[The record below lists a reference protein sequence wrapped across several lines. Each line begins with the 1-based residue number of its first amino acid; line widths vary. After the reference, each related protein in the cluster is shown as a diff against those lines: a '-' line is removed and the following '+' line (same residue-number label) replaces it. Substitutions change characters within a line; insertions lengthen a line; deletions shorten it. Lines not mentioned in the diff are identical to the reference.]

1 MMIRSK
7 NIWLIIGMAL
17 TVTACAIKDDIPFPI
32 REAAVVA
39 FEVDGQC
46 DADDNGY
53 EEAVIDKSTR
63 TVDVYVGDTVDLSA
77 LTIKRFEV
85 SNEATILPDDGI
97 CIHPNQ
103 FPSTSFWR
111 TMGDTSSK
119 VNFSNGDVHFTLRTY
134 QDYDW
139 TIRVR
144 QLIMREVQIE
154 GQVGEAVIDP
164 VNQNVIVYVASSKN
178 LAHLKVQKF
187 SLGGKH
193 GTVSPDPTQSAT
205 FDFSQL
211 PINFQVSL
219 FGSSEAQAWRV
230 FVYSTDEEETVQP
243 ETFARSTSATISGT
257 IPMGS
262 TPIVEYHAQNV
273 SEWTTVN
280 PDQVKANGTTFS
292 SEITGLQPGVT
303 YVYRVTANGIQSE
316 EKSFSTVAQQHLV
329 NGGFDE
335 WSSVMAKSGKELWQ
349 PWGVGET
356 PYWSTGNAGATT
368 VGNSNSTYKDEEG
381 RRYAN
386 LQSKYI
392 VVKFAAGNIFT
403 GEYIETDGT
412 NGVLSFGRP
421 FTSFPTK
428 MRFDYKYHTSPITRT
443 GGDWKEAWGN
453 YISKTMYEN
462 FKGQPDSCSVYIAL
476 GDWVPVEYE
485 YKGVKYT
492 CPYLIRTRPTALHL
506 FDLNDPHLIAY
517 AQLTKGEDVKEWTTE
532 TLTINYRIKNRQ
544 PQYIIV
550 VASSSKYGDYFT
562 GGEESLLQI
571 DNIELLYE

>member
-46 DADDNGY
+46 DAGDNSY
-53 EEAVIDKSTR
+53 AEATIDKATR
-63 TVDVYVGDTVDLSA
+63 TVEAYVGDTVDLSA

-85 SNEATILPDDGI
+85 SHEATIVPEGDI

-119 VNFSNGDVHFTLRTY
+119 VDFSNGDVHFTLRTY

-178 LAHLKVQKF
+178 LKNLKVQKF

-193 GTVSPDPTQSAT
+193 GTVSPDPTKENEY
-205 FDFSQL
+205 DFSTVRT
-211 PINFQVSL
+211 FQVTL
-219 FGSSEAQAWRV
+219 AGNRETQTWQV
-230 FVYSTDEEETVQP
+230 FVYKTDAVETV
-243 ETFARSTSATISGT
+243 EATAFARSVSATVSGT
-257 IPMGS
+257 IPMGT
-262 TPIVEYHAQNV
+262 TPVVKYHAEGT

-280 PDQVKANGTTFS
+280 SSQVTVTATRFAA
-292 SEITGLQPGVT
+292 ELTGLRSGMT
-303 YVYRVTANGIQSE
+303 YTYSVTAGAVGSD
-316 EKSFSTVAQQHLV
+316 EKTFTTVAEQHLV
-329 NGGFDE
+329 NGGFE
-335 WSSVMAKSGKELWQ
+335 AWSSITANSGKELWQ
-349 PWGVGET
+349 PWGEGDT

-368 VGNSNSTYKDEEG
+368 VGNSNSTYKDEDG
-381 RRYAN
+381 RRFAN

-392 VVKFAAGNIFT
+392 VIKFAAGNIFT
-403 GEYIETDGT
+403 GDYIDTDGS

-428 MRFDYKYHTSPITRT
+428 MRFEYKYHTSLITRT
-443 GGDWKEAWGN
+443 GGDWKEAYGA
-453 YISKTMYEN
+453 YIPKSMYEN

-476 GDWVPVEYE
+476 GDWEPVTYTA
-485 YKGVKYT
+485 KGVTYT
-492 CPYLIRTRPTALHL
+492 CPYLIRTRPSALHL

-517 AQLTKGEDVKEWTTE
+517 AQMTKGEDVNSWTTE
-532 TLTINYRIKNRQ
+532 TLNLDYRVRDRQ
-544 PQYIIV
+544 PKYIIV